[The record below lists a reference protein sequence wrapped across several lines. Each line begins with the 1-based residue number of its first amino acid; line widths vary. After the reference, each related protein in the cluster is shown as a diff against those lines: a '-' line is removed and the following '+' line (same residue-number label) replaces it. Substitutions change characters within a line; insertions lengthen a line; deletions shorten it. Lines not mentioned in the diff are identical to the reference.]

1 VISIKSSP
9 RKSSSNIPDIKMDK
23 FIKDFKSQG
32 IASAAAQNTAQKRM
46 NKIKGFKP
54 DYNSDP
60 NLFI

>member
-1 VISIKSSP
+1 
-9 RKSSSNIPDIKMDK
+9 MDK